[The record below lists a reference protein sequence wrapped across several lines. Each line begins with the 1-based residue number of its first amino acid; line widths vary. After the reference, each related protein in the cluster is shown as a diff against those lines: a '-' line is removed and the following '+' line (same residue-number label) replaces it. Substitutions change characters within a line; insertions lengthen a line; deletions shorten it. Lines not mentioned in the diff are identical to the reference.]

1 MNSLFKAGLEI
12 QNYLNSKKWPFC
24 FIGGLAVIRW
34 GEVRMTQDIDLC
46 ILSGFGSEKKY
57 IDGLLRRFKSRIEDA
72 KEFAITNRVLLLN
85 ASNDVP
91 LDLTLSGLP
100 FEKQMIDRA
109 TPFPYAPGFSLLTCS
124 AEDLI
129 VLKAFADRAQDWID
143 VRGIIIRQKGQLD
156 IEYIFEHLTPLSE
169 LKESEGILD
178 NLNDIIKIENEK

>member
-12 QNYLNSKKWPFC
+12 QNYLNLKKWPFC

-46 ILSGFGSEKKY
+46 ILSGFGNEKKY
-57 IDGLLRRFKSRIEDA
+57 IESLLGSFRSRIADA
-72 KEFAITNRVLLLN
+72 KEFAVTNRVLLLT

-91 LDLTLSGLP
+91 IDLTLSGLP

-109 TPFPYAPGFSLLTCS
+109 TPFPYAPDCSLLTCS

-143 VRGIIIRQKGQLD
+143 VRGIIVRQKGQLD
-156 IEYIFEHLTPLSE
+156 IEYIFKHLTPLSE
-169 LKESEGILD
+169 LKESAEILD
-178 NLNDIIKIENEK
+178 NLHNILK